1 MIMILCM
8 LQAIPF
14 PSSTAFSLYH
24 FWTDIVIIIN
34 SNLHP
39 RVSKTLGP
47 PKSNM
52 LVYFGET
59 WGNHLESRCRFRSFH
74 PVDFKQDSLQ
84 ESIVFLKQSIDS
96 RALLSF
102 FTEKNW
108 KGPWLCSQS
117 CPQAAAKLQRLVP
130 MSLQQWWK
138 ALGPQWLG
146 VIRGTPQ
153 MAIAG
158 KMDIE

>member
-59 WGNHLESRCRFRSFH
+59 WGNHLDAVSVAFTRLISSKIHCRSPLLFF
-74 PVDFKQDSLQ
+74 
-84 ESIVFLKQSIDS
+84 KQSIDS

-108 KGPWLCSQS
+108 KGPLLCSQS